1 MPRGNMNEVKK
12 FLFFY
17 PSKQAQH
24 SIVSHLD
31 ALSAKVNQLKENY
44 KTILSECDALKQAL
58 LREIF
63 E

>member
-1 MPRGNMNEVKK
+1 MVEWSLSCYGRSANAT
-12 FLFFY
+12 
-17 PSKQAQH
+17 QQ

-44 KTILSECDALKQAL
+44 KSILTECDALKQAL